1 MDGVIADSEPV
12 YFEAINATLA
22 QLGLHMDEVLQRRI
36 MGSQPRDTWRLLAD
50 ALHITQPLDDLL
62 TFYIDILVHML
73 SEVHETLPGARE
85 LIAELRS
92 RAVPLALASSSLPSW
107 IEALLRGVGLTD
119 AFDAVVSASMV
130 EHGKPAP
137 DIYLLACERL
147 GLPPEQCLAIEDTPT
162 GLASAKAAGL
172 FVVQVRSASSAFAPQ
187 EIADVVLETLREF
200 DLDLVQRAPRT

>member
-1 MDGVIADSEPV
+1 
-12 YFEAINATLA
+12 
-22 QLGLHMDEVLQRRI
+22 